1 MVVWTRERGKD
12 DMSKL
17 VMIIDDSPT
26 VRKIIETSLRR
37 EGFQSVKYPEEIE
50 TLRASTDPRSS
61 MPDLVVSY
69 ADGIQALGALT
80 DPRHPI
86 PDVVIL
92 DIGLPKMDGY
102 EIARHLRTK
111 QRFNNSVIIMLS
123 GRDGV
128 IDRLKGRLAGA
139 KEYLTKPFKTQDVL
153 SAIHSYI
160 GVPTLI

>member
-1 MVVWTRERGKD
+1 MVVWKRERGKD

-123 GRDGV
+123 GR
-128 IDRLKGRLAGA
+128 
-139 KEYLTKPFKTQDVL
+139 
-153 SAIHSYI
+153 
-160 GVPTLI
+160 